1 LHIKGGTIILNSEL
15 ALKLFDGFSIRRW
28 NDKIRPVNLLEMDR
42 SGHKMMIA
50 YFLGKIEEKEGKQID
65 WEAII
70 YGGLFDLLKKVV
82 LSDIKEPVHRKI
94 KEQYPKEFAELNKW
108 VVDEYEDIIQNKD
121 LLDKFYNYIEGKG
134 DFDDL
139 SYRIL
144 RAAHKYSTYRE
155 FKIIKNINCD
165 TPEIR
170 KIEKDL
176 NSDIKEFLDLKG
188 MQLLITKQKLYEL
201 IVKIEQLRYQIRWGQ
216 TPRIPKT
223 AVLGHSM
230 LVASLSFL
238 FTKDITSSQS
248 RIYNN
253 FFGGLFH
260 DLPEAVTRDIIS
272 PVKTATKNLPEVV
285 KEVEMEFLNEELYP
299 LMKDYIEKE
308 IRYFTEDEFD
318 NKIKVDGKIKKVDKI
333 EPEYESE
340 KFSPI
345 DGKLIRTADLIS
357 AYLEAHQSIKFGIK
371 SPHLKTGKENIYD
384 KIIARENQYDL
395 NLKTFLEG
403 L

>member
-1 LHIKGGTIILNSEL
+1 
-15 ALKLFDGFSIRRW
+15 
-28 NDKIRPVNLLEMDR
+28 MDR

-65 WEAII
+65 WETII

-94 KEQYPKEFAELNKW
+94 KEDYPKEFAELNRW
-108 VVDEYEDIIQNKD
+108 VIDEYEDIIQNKD

-170 KIEKDL
+170 KIEKEL

-188 MQLLITKQKLYEL
+188 MQLLITKQQLYEL

-299 LMKDYIEKE
+299 LMEDYIEKE
-308 IRYFTEDEFD
+308 IRYFTEDEFA
-318 NKIKVDGKIKKVDKI
+318 NKIKVDEKIKMVDKI

-371 SPHLKTGKENIYD
+371 SPHLITGKENIYD
-384 KIIARENQYDL
+384 KIMKRENQYDL
-395 NLKTFLEG
+395 DLKTFLEG

>member
-1 LHIKGGTIILNSEL
+1 
-15 ALKLFDGFSIRRW
+15 
-28 NDKIRPVNLLEMDR
+28 
-42 SGHKMMIA
+42 
-50 YFLGKIEEKEGKQID
+50 
-65 WEAII
+65 
-70 YGGLFDLLKKVV
+70 
-82 LSDIKEPVHRKI
+82 
-94 KEQYPKEFAELNKW
+94 
-108 VVDEYEDIIQNKD
+108 
-121 LLDKFYNYIEGKG
+121 
-134 DFDDL
+134 
-139 SYRIL
+139 
-144 RAAHKYSTYRE
+144 
-155 FKIIKNINCD
+155 
-165 TPEIR
+165 
-170 KIEKDL
+170 
-176 NSDIKEFLDLKG
+176 
-188 MQLLITKQKLYEL
+188 MQLLITKQQLYEL

-299 LMKDYIEKE
+299 LMEDYIEKE
-308 IRYFTEDEFD
+308 IRYFTEDEFA
-318 NKIKVDGKIKKVDKI
+318 NKIKVDEKIKMVDKI

-371 SPHLKTGKENIYD
+371 SPHLITGKENIYD
-384 KIIARENQYDL
+384 KSLGRENQ
-395 NLKTFLEG
+395 
-403 L
+403 